1 MKRITR
7 AIVIGAVSL
16 GIAAGAAVPAQ
27 AWSEAPPNPG
37 PCQAMWWK
45 NCEFL

>member
-27 AWSEAPPNPG
+27 AYFDAPPPG